1 MSDRP
6 LAHDAA
12 ELEEVTG
19 FLRVSL
25 PFDELDDELL
35 AQAVASL
42 RVSYH
47 PRGARFDARSPRPGL
62 RILRSG
68 AVDIR
73 AEDNTLLERLGE
85 GESFHIGGLNAENGA
100 VIARVIEDGLIYRLP
115 DEAYADLRRRHR
127 GFDRYF
133 TRQRS
138 RRLRR
143 AARLPPQ
150 PHALLAPL
158 SSVMARE
165 VLTAPPEASV
175 RRVAV
180 AMAER
185 RVSSALVVEDG
196 ALRGIITD
204 RDLRT
209 RVLAASVAPDTPVRE
224 VMTPDPEAIAS
235 DESLFA
241 ATLRMTRRGYH
252 HLPVLEAGRLAGV
265 VTTSD
270 LILARRDDPVYLVQ
284 HIARQDS
291 VDAIRE
297 LLDGTADLMLR
308 WVNGG
313 MPAQQ
318 ASQLLTAI
326 SDAVATRLIALAEN
340 GLGPAPAPW
349 CWLAF
354 GSQARSEQLLGA
366 DQDNGMV
373 IDDSATGAD
382 LAWYR
387 ELATRVCDGLARCG
401 YRYCP
406 GGIMASTASWCQ
418 RLETWRDTVRS
429 WTRTPTADAVMRVG
443 IFFDIRGL
451 AGELDLAAALQRE
464 MLRAGRNSIFLAAL
478 AASALDNRP
487 PLGIFRR
494 FVVERN
500 GEHRDS
506 LDIKK
511 RGALPVTEIARL
523 HALARG
529 VAAVNT
535 EARLKALASERFM
548 SLLDSRNLMDALHC
562 VQRVRM
568 RHQCEQVLAGAV
580 PDNYINPRKLPRLA
594 REQLRDAF
602 TIIDEAQG
610 ALRQT
615 YRAGLG

>member
-6 LAHDAA
+6 LPRDCAD
-12 ELEEVTG
+12 LEEVAG
-19 FLRVSL
+19 FLRGAL
-25 PFDELDDELL
+25 PFNELDDALL
-35 AQAVASL
+35 ARAVSSL
-42 RVSYH
+42 RVAYH
-47 PRGARFDARSPRPGL
+47 PRGERFDAASPRPGL

-73 AEDNTLLERLGE
+73 DRDNTLLDRLGE

-100 VIARVIEDGLIYRLP
+100 VLARVIEDSLIYRLP
-115 DEAYADLRRRHR
+115 DEVYAELRRHHR

-133 TRQRS
+133 TRQRN

-143 AARLPPQ
+143 AARLQ
-150 PHALLAPL
+150 VEPHALLAPL
-158 SSVMARE
+158 SSVMTRE
-165 VLTAPPEASV
+165 VLSV
-175 RRVAV
+175 PAETSVQRVAV

-185 RVSSALVVEDG
+185 RVSSAFVVEDG
-196 ALRGIITD
+196 DLRGVITD

-209 RVLAASVAPDTPVRE
+209 RVLAASLALNTPVRE
-224 VMTPDPEAIAS
+224 VMTPDPETIAS

-252 HLPVLEAGRLAGV
+252 HVPVLEGGRLAGV

-270 LILARRDDPVYLVQ
+270 LILARRDDPVCLVQ
-284 HIARQDS
+284 HISRQHS
-291 VDAIRE
+291 VDALRE
-297 LLDGTADLMLR
+297 RLDGLADLMRHWVHGGLR
-308 WVNGG
+308 APQV
-313 MPAQQ
+313 
-318 ASQLLTAI
+318 SQFLTAI
-326 SDAVATRLIALAEN
+326 SDAVATRLIALAEDE
-340 GLGPAPAPW
+340 LGPAPAPW
-349 CWLAF
+349 CWLVF

-366 DQDNGMV
+366 DQDNGIV
-373 IDDSATGAD
+373 IDDGATEAD

-387 ELATRVCDGLARCG
+387 ELAARVCEGLDRCG

-406 GGIMASTASWCQ
+406 GGIMASTESWCQ

-429 WTRTPTADAVMRVG
+429 WTRTPTPDALMRVG

-451 AGELDLAAALQRE
+451 AGELDLAAAVQRE

-500 GEHRDS
+500 GEHRDR

-511 RGALPVTEIARL
+511 RGVLPITEIARL

-535 EARLKALASERFM
+535 EARLRALADGRFM
-548 SLLDSRNLMDALHC
+548 TLAASRNLMDALHC

-568 RHQCEQVLAGAV
+568 RHQCEQVLAGAAA
-580 PDNYINPRKLPRLA
+580 DNYVNPRKLPRLA

-602 TIIDEAQG
+602 TIIDEAQT
-610 ALRQT
+610 ALRHT